1 MNYRHRNT
9 FQRIETK
16 MFQMKTIKKKK
27 KKRRVGESRVI
38 DPYLRTEPEGT
49 GKQFIEIFYL
59 QTNK

>member
-27 KKRRVGESRVI
+27 NVGSVKV
-38 DPYLRTEPEGT
+38 G
-49 GKQFIEIFYL
+49 
-59 QTNK
+59 